1 MTEIMPLYER
11 LAAINNVSDLM
22 LAGSIRAYRP
32 ETARDPMTSVIHDNR
47 MAA

>member
-11 LAAINNVSDLM
+11 LTLVANVSDLM
-22 LAGSIRAYRP
+22 LFGSIRAYRP
-32 ETARDPMTSVIHDNR
+32 EVAHDTMTNVIHDNR

>member
-1 MTEIMPLYER
+1 MTETLPLYER
-11 LAAINNVSDLM
+11 LQSVNNVSDLM

-32 ETARDPMTSVIHDNR
+32 EVAHNITTSVIHDYR